1 MRRQPS
7 QRRVACACIAVLLA
21 GSPILAG
28 RLAAA
33 TSKFVLAPG
42 SVQVRFRA
50 YGLGLMPIEGQF
62 TRFRGSLTLDSKD
75 PAVCGLW
82 LEAETASLDMGSRL
96 MTEDAQG
103 ADLLDVA
110 SFPDFR
116 VEGTCNGNRLK
127 ATLLLHGISK
137 PIVLDVVRANGTW
150 SASGMMRRADWGM
163 GARPFMAGP
172 EVRISMT
179 AGMPPGFGG

>member
-1 MRRQPS
+1 MRRKI
-7 QRRVACACIAVLLA
+7 ACACMALLLA
-21 GSPILAG
+21 ASPGPGG
-28 RLAAA
+28 RVAAA
-33 TSKFVLAPG
+33 PSKFVLAPG

-50 YGLGLMPIEGQF
+50 YGLGVMPIEGQF
-62 TRFRGSLTLDSKD
+62 TRFRGTLTLDSQN
-75 PAVCGLW
+75 PATCALT

-96 MTEDAQG
+96 VTEDAQG

-110 SFPDFR
+110 NFPEFR
-116 VEGTCNGNRLK
+116 IVGTCEGGRLR

-137 PIVLDVVRANGTW
+137 PIVLDITRANGTW
-150 SASGMMRRADWGM
+150 SASGLMRRADWGM
-163 GARPFMAGP
+163 GARPLMAGP

>member
-1 MRRQPS
+1 MLRKI
-7 QRRVACACIAVLLA
+7 ACACMAVLLA
-21 GSPILAG
+21 ASPILDG
-28 RLAAA
+28 QPAAA
-33 TSKFVLAPG
+33 PARFVLAPG

-50 YGLGLMPIEGQF
+50 YGLGVMPIEGQF
-62 TRFRGSLTLDSKD
+62 TRFRGTLTLDSAD
-75 PAVCGLW
+75 PAACTL
-82 LEAETASLDMGSRL
+82 LLAAETASLDMGSRL

-110 SFPDFR
+110 NFPDFR
-116 VEGTCNGNRLK
+116 IEGTCDGNRLK

-137 PIVLDVVRANGTW
+137 PIVLDVTRANGTW
-150 SASGMMRRADWGM
+150 TASGLMRRAEWGM
-163 GARPFMAGP
+163 GARPLMAGP

>member
-1 MRRQPS
+1 MRRIAYACVALLLSGPPS
-7 QRRVACACIAVLLA
+7 W
-21 GSPILAG
+21 
-28 RLAAA
+28 AAP
-33 TSKFVLAPG
+33 SKFVLQPG

-50 YGLGLMPIEGQF
+50 YGLGLVPIEGQF
-62 TRFRGSLTLDSKD
+62 TRFRGTLTLDNKD
-75 PAVCGLW
+75 PQACTLT

-96 MTEDAQG
+96 MTQDAQG
-103 ADLLDVA
+103 PDLLDVTA
-110 SFPDFR
+110 YPDFR
-116 VEGTCNGNRLK
+116 INGQCVDGRLE

-137 PIVLDVVRANGTW
+137 PIVLNVTRANGTW
-150 SASGMMRRADWGM
+150 TAAGMMRRAEWGM